1 MEYFYSSEVNVQI
14 LIALMKAH
22 GVRRIIISPGT
33 TNVAFEAS
41 VRSDSYF
48 RLFSSADERSAAYMA
63 CGMAAET
70 GEPVALSCTGATAS
84 RNYLPGLTE
93 AFYRKLP
100 VLAITSSQRFYR
112 TGDLSPQFIDR
123 SSLPVD
129 AARMSLFLPLLKD
142 DDAIAAYSV
151 KVNSAL
157 LELTRN
163 GGAPVHINLETG
175 YNKDFSVKELP
186 QVPAIYRLLPKDEF
200 PSPKDFGKNVAIF
213 VGAHKPWSAAL
224 TAAVETFCQKYNGV
238 VLCDHTSNYSGK
250 YKILFNLLSM
260 QSRKI
265 YSTQQPD
272 LMIHLGEISGAY
284 FSIKPANVWRVSP
297 DGELRNPFKTLRRV
311 FEMTEEEFFTAY
323 AANDDKIQPTTY
335 YSEARADTDVLL
347 RQLPNLPL
355 SNIWLAR
362 QTAHLLPANSSLHL
376 AILNS
381 LRAWNFFECDPSIT
395 RFANVGGFGIDGCA
409 SALIGASLAAPDK
422 LFFAVIGDLAFFY
435 DLNSMGNRHVGK
447 NLRILLVNNGVG
459 TEFKMYTHYAYRFG
473 DDANQFIA
481 GAGHYGKQSRDLV
494 KHYAQDLG
502 FEYISAESKQEYL
515 LNLRRFVTPEKLPQS
530 IIFEVFTTHED
541 ESEALRLM
549 KNIAKPPPK
558 VQDASQ
564 GYFPKP
570 PFFCGE
576 PSFAAEVLNAFGQ
589 YEILNPAQQ
598 DFDAEKFIVYFG
610 RDYAQTKSF
619 LEQKN
624 LVEGADFVDG
634 RKFLNR
640 PLIPFAAKP
649 KSQAEQYEPQNY
661 FPKPPFFCGTEDFAG
676 DAINTFGQYEIL
688 DGEEIFDFDAEKF
701 IVYFGEDYP
710 LMKKIFE
717 LRDMVE
723 GKDFT
728 DGRQLFNRPRVP
740 FGSDSS
746 KGFAP
751 LPPTKENSHKPQSRL
766 LPPQKARLGFGV
778 MRMPQLANGEF
789 DMQEARRMI
798 DEYMTGDFCYF
809 DFHPAYCKRQAQKIV
824 RELVVERY
832 PRDSF
837 LLANK
842 MPWPI
847 HDPKEYEKIFAGE
860 LKACGVEYFD
870 YYLLH
875 ALSEKYYEMH
885 ERHGGFEF
893 LQKLKAKGLV
903 RRIGFSFHDKPEVLE
918 KILAAH
924 PEIEFVQLQINYLDW
939 EDPFF
944 QSRRLYETAKRYG
957 KQITVMEPIKG
968 GSLANLEN
976 FNIAGGFDRKTFAA
990 MALRFVASLDVSI
1003 ILSGMA
1009 ATEHVI
1015 NNRQT
1020 LENPAP
1026 LSDDDL
1032 AAYEKIRDTLKAARL
1047 IPCTACRYCEA
1058 ECPKKI
1064 AIPDILSLLNLCG
1077 HTGEHDTTFLGR
1089 FKIFYRSFTQGRGK
1103 AGDCIKCGKCA
1114 GRCPQR
1120 IPIPEH
1126 MTEAAKLFEN

>member
-33 TNVAFEAS
+33 TNVAFGAS

-48 RLFSSADERSAAYMA
+48 RLFSSVDERSAAYMA
-63 CGMAAET
+63 CGMAAES

-84 RNYLPGLTE
+84 RDYLPGLTE

-100 VLAITSSQRFYR
+100 VLAITSSQMFYR

-129 AARMSLFLPLLKD
+129 VARTSLFLPLLKD
-142 DDAIAAYSV
+142 DAEILAYSV

-157 LELTRN
+157 LELKRN
-163 GGAPVHINLETG
+163 GGGPVHINLETG

-186 QVPAIYRLLPKDEF
+186 KVPAIYRLLPKDKF
-200 PSPKDFGKNVAIF
+200 PSPKDFGKRVAIF
-213 VGAHKPWSAAL
+213 VGTHAPWNETL
-224 TAAVETFCQKYNGV
+224 TAAVETFCEKYNGL
-238 VLCDHTSNYSGK
+238 VLCDHTSNYNGK

-260 QSRKI
+260 QSHKI
-265 YSTQQPD
+265 YPAQVPE
-272 LMIHLGEISGAY
+272 LMIHIGEISGAY
-284 FSIKPANVWRVSP
+284 FNVQPENVWRVSP

-323 AANDDKIQPTTY
+323 ARNDDESQPTTY
-335 YSEARADTDVLL
+335 YNDARASLQVLL
-347 RQLPNLPL
+347 RQIPELPF

-395 RFANVGGFGIDGCA
+395 RFSNVGGFGIDGCT
-409 SALIGASLAAPDK
+409 SSLIGASLAAPDK

-435 DLNSMGNRHVGK
+435 DLNSLGNRYVGK

-481 GAGHYGKQSRDLV
+481 GAGHFGKQSRDLV

-502 FEYISAESKQEYL
+502 FEYISAENKQEYL
-515 LNLRRFVTPEKLPQS
+515 LNVRRFVTPEKLPKS
-530 IIFEVFTTHED
+530 IVFEVFTNHAD
-541 ESEALRLM
+541 ESDALRMM
-549 KNIAKPPPK
+549 KNIVKAPAQE
-558 VQDASQ
+558 QDAPQ
-564 GYFPKP
+564 VYFPKP

-576 PSFAAEVLNAFGQ
+576 ANFAGDVINTFGQFEVLSNSKPP
-589 YEILNPAQQ
+589 E
-598 DFDAEKFIVYFG
+598 FDAGKFIVYFG
-610 RDYAQTKSF
+610 ENYSRLKNF
-619 LEQKN
+619 LTLKN
-624 LVEGADFVDG
+624 FVEGKDFMDG
-634 RKFLNR
+634 RELFRR
-640 PLIPFAAKP
+640 PKIPFAAKP
-649 KSQAEQYEPQNY
+649 RPQQQTEY
-661 FPKPPFFCGTEDFAG
+661 FPKPPFFCGEENFAG
-676 DAINTFGQYEIL
+676 DVINTFGQFEVL
-688 DGEEIFDFDAEKF
+688 DSVTHFDFDAGKF
-701 IVYFGEDYP
+701 IVYFGADYRQAKN
-710 LMKKIFE
+710 LFE
-717 LRDMVE
+717 LRDLVE
-723 GKDFT
+723 GKNFM
-728 DGRQLFNRPRVP
+728 DGRKLFARPQIP
-740 FGSDSS
+740 FGSDSAGLVS
-746 KGFAP
+746 LSSPQKNS
-751 LPPTKENSHKPQSRL
+751 PPKSHL
-766 LPPQKARLGFGV
+766 LPLKKARLGFGV

-789 DMQEARRMI
+789 DMEEARRMV

-847 HDPKEYEKIFAGE
+847 RDPKDYEKIFASE
-860 LKACGVEYFD
+860 LRACGVDYFD

-875 ALSEKYYEMH
+875 ALTENYYEMH
-885 ERHGGFEF
+885 ERHGGFDF
-893 LQKLKAKGLV
+893 LWKLKAKGFA

-918 KILAAH
+918 KILTAH

-944 QSRRLYETAKRYG
+944 QSRRLYETAKRFG

-968 GSLANLEN
+968 GSLANLEK
-976 FNIAGGFDRKTFAA
+976 FNIAGDFDRKTFAA
-990 MALRFVASLDVSI
+990 MALRFVAALDVDI
-1003 ILSGMA
+1003 ILSGMS

-1015 NNRQT
+1015 DNRQT

-1026 LSDDDL
+1026 VTDDDL
-1032 AAYEKIRDTLKAARL
+1032 ATYKKIRDTLKAARL

-1077 HTGEHDTTFLGR
+1077 HTGEHDTTYLGR
-1089 FKIFYRSFTQGRGK
+1089 FKIFYRSFTQGRGT
-1103 AGDCIKCGKCA
+1103 ASDCIKCGRCA

-1126 MTEAAKLFEN
+1126 MSEAAKLFENK

>member
-1 MEYFYSSEVNVQI
+1 MEYFYSAEVNVQI

-33 TNVAFEAS
+33 TNVAFETS
-41 VRSDSYF
+41 VQSDSYF

-100 VLAITSSQRFYR
+100 VLAITSSQMFYR
-112 TGDLSPQFIDR
+112 TGNLNPQFIDR
-123 SSLPVD
+123 SNLPVD
-129 AARMSLFLPLLKD
+129 TSRTSLFLPLLRD
-142 DDAIAAYSV
+142 NNEILAYSV
-151 KVNSAL
+151 KVNGAL
-157 LELTRN
+157 LELKRN
-163 GGAPVHINLETG
+163 GGGPVHINLETG
-175 YNKDFSVKELP
+175 YNRNFNVKELP
-186 QVPAIYRLLPKDEF
+186 NVPAIYRLLPKDEF
-200 PSPKDFGKNVAIF
+200 PSPKDFGKNVAIL
-213 VGAHKPWSAAL
+213 VGAHKPWNAAL

-250 YKILFNLLSM
+250 YKIFFNLMSV
-260 QSRKI
+260 QCYKI
-265 YSTQQPD
+265 YSSKQPD
-272 LMIHLGEISGAY
+272 LMIHIGEISGAY

-297 DGELRNPFKTLRRV
+297 DGELRNPFRTLRLV
-311 FEMTEEEFFTAY
+311 FEMTEEEFFTTY
-323 AANDDKIQPTTY
+323 AENADKLRPTTY
-335 YSEARADTDVLL
+335 YDDARANNDALFRKMPD
-347 RQLPNLPL
+347 LPF

-362 QTAHLLPANSSLHL
+362 QTAHLLPVNSSLHL

-395 RFANVGGFGIDGCA
+395 RFANVGGFGIDGCT
-409 SALIGASLAAPDK
+409 SSLIGASLAAPDK

-435 DLNSMGNRHVGK
+435 DMNSMGNRHVGN
-447 NLRILLVNNGVG
+447 NLRILLVNNGCG
-459 TEFKMYTHYAYRFG
+459 AEFKICVNYAYRFG
-473 DDANQFIA
+473 DAANPFIA

-502 FEYISAESKQEYL
+502 FEYLSAESKQEYL
-515 LNLRRFVTPEKLPQS
+515 LNLRRFVTPDKLPRS
-530 IIFEVFTTHED
+530 IIFEVFTNHED
-541 ESEALRLM
+541 ENEALRLV
-549 KNIAKPPPK
+549 KYIAKPTPET
-558 VQDASQ
+558 QDDSQ
-564 GYFPKP
+564 AYFPKP

-576 PSFAAEVLNAFGQ
+576 PSFSAEILNAFGQ
-589 YEILNPAQQ
+589 YEILTSAQWQ
-598 DFDAEKFIVYFG
+598 DFDTEKFIVYFG
-610 RDYAQTKSF
+610 RNYAQLKSF
-619 LEQKN
+619 LERKN
-624 LVEGADFVDG
+624 FVEGADFVDG
-634 RKFLNR
+634 QKFFVR
-640 PLIPFAAKP
+640 PPIPFAAKS
-649 KSQAEQYEPQNY
+649 KLQAEQYEPQNY
-661 FPKPPFFCGTEDFAG
+661 FPKPPFFCGTEDFAA
-676 DAINTFGQYEIL
+676 DAIKTFGQYEIL
-688 DGEEIFDFDAEKF
+688 DSAEIFDFDAEKF
-701 IVYFGEDYP
+701 IVYFGNDYQ

-717 LRDMVE
+717 LRDMIE

-728 DGRQLFNRPRVP
+728 DGQKLFERPQIA
-740 FGSDSS
+740 FGSD
-746 KGFAP
+746 FVP
-751 LPPTKENSHKPQSRL
+751 LPQENSPKPQSRL

-778 MRMPQLANGEF
+778 MRMPQLANGDF
-789 DMQEARRMI
+789 DLQEARRMI

-847 HDPKEYEKIFAGE
+847 RDPKDYEKIFAME

-893 LQKLKAKGLV
+893 LQKLKAKGFV

-976 FNIAGGFDRKTFAA
+976 FNIAGGFDKKTFAA

-1003 ILSGMA
+1003 ILSGMS

-1020 LENPAP
+1020 LGNPAP
-1026 LSDDDL
+1026 LSDDDF
-1032 AAYEKIRDTLKAARL
+1032 ATYKKIRDTLKAARL
-1047 IPCTACRYCEA
+1047 IPCTACRYCVA
-1058 ECPKKI
+1058 ECPKNI
-1064 AIPDILSLLNLCG
+1064 AIPEILSLLNQCE

-1114 GRCPQR
+1114 VRCPQR
-1120 IPIPEH
+1120 ISIPEH
-1126 MTEAAKLFEN
+1126 MTEAAKLFENK